1 MIVLDA
7 SSTMNESFHGQSK
20 WEVALNSL
28 NVIINGLNPYA
39 KYGLVVIGGSDSSG
53 LGDPCGDPSTPAIAF
68 STREAVWSHIIQLQ
82 PKGGGSFSTAF
93 TLAKT
98 QLQGLSRDKI
108 GTLIFIT
115 GSEDACRGG
124 DVWIDLGKI
133 VPDLDTIRLRSEI
146 IILDEDGLKTQTLA
160 DQINSLS
167 ENINVQAPQS
177 VQELREITNVIVI
190 NNVTKY
196 INIEMAARATEGP
209 RPATSIATNTIAPIV
224 TIIGPPPTL
233 TAIPPTQ
240 IPPTPI
246 PPTPIPSPTESPK
259 PFTIL
264 YPPNGTAYNCD
275 PNVLC
280 IQTVTVQWVPEE
292 QVGNLHLSI
301 WVKPFPGNPN
311 YQYYV
316 QPSPYYIG
324 NSQWT
329 STEIYIGQPGDP
341 IGTPFRI
348 YALITTEVYTRGQSF
363 DNLPT
368 NPALS
373 SFVDVTR

>member
-209 RPATSIATNTIAPIV
+209 RPATSISFATNTIAPVV
-224 TIIGPPPTL
+224 TVIGPPPTP
-233 TAIPPTQ
+233 TA

-246 PPTPIPSPTESPK
+246 PPTAIPPTPIPQPTSTPSPSVVLLSASYVGSGEGCSAVINFQVEGSPATGQFRVWNQWYTENGLPYDAN
-259 PFTIL
+259 
-264 YPPNGTAYNCD
+264 YPVVTLPVGPNGY
-275 PNVLC
+275 
-280 IQTVTVQWVPEE
+280 
-292 QVGNLHLSI
+292 QVGLGGN
-301 WVKPFPGNPN
+301 GNPN
-311 YQYYV
+311 YYRHKVWFEYN
-316 QPSPYYIG
+316 G
-324 NSQWT
+324 T
-329 STEIYIGQPGDP
+329 SSNVLEDLVCPGLTAP
-341 IGTPFRI
+341 P
-348 YALITTEVYTRGQSF
+348 
-363 DNLPT
+363 
-368 NPALS
+368 
-373 SFVDVTR
+373 